1 MAQLDSVLACL
12 RSYSW
17 DWILT
22 AHGSSIPSFSPCA
35 FQLVFFLTATAA
47 SVLIVYPV
55 ITLWEDPCSCPY
67 WFSSFRRLVS
77 FPAPRCSRIPCE
89 FRRWILRQRDSG
101 RQGRNSSKSPKT
113 WWFSDLDVQGWGVWN
128 IGENTRAVAAGALT
142 SHLLKCID
150 LIVFADVNPT
160 VVLLGCNGSF
170 WIHLVAVPLVAEV
183 A

>member
-1 MAQLDSVLACL
+1 M
-12 RSYSW
+12 
-17 DWILT
+17 
-22 AHGSSIPSFSPCA
+22 
-35 FQLVFFLTATAA
+35 
-47 SVLIVYPV
+47 
-55 ITLWEDPCSCPY
+55 
-67 WFSSFRRLVS
+67 
-77 FPAPRCSRIPCE
+77 
-89 FRRWILRQRDSG
+89 
-101 RQGRNSSKSPKT
+101 
-113 WWFSDLDVQGWGVWN
+113 WN